1 MVILKFDKVSK
12 IFYSKTQQTT
22 AIADLSF
29 EINEGEFVAIIGPS
43 GCGKTTILS
52 LVCGLIEPT
61 SGVIVR
67 ASDSELQTRQN
78 TDNGKT
84 SLLSALKGKLSKKKS
99 VSDNADNSAAER
111 GIQTDAESNA
121 AVLRGSAMR
130 LGQKRAKFNGIG
142 YMLQRD
148 QLFEWR
154 TIEQNVRLGLEIQKK
169 VTHENLK
176 AANDLLKKYGLW
188 EFRKHHPQELS
199 GGMRQRA
206 ALIRTLATNPDLLL
220 LDEPFSALDFQT
232 RLEVCD
238 DVYSIIK
245 REKKTAL
252 LVTHDISEAIS
263 LADKVIV
270 LTKRPATVKAIH
282 ETHMENIDTPL
293 KRRQSPEFS
302 AQFELL
308 HEYLHG

>member
-1 MVILKFDKVSK
+1 MSILKFDNVSK
-12 IFYSKTQQTT
+12 IFYTKTQQTV
-22 AIADLSF
+22 AISDLSF
-29 EINEGEFVAIIGPS
+29 EINEGEFVALIGPS

-61 SGVIVR
+61 SGRVIRSKGTVNNDKIIKTMSPNFDGSERVR
-67 ASDSELQTRQN
+67 LRPFGSLSATFERSDSGGNREQN
-78 TDNGKT
+78 GHAN
-84 SLLSALKGKLSKKKS
+84 
-99 VSDNADNSAAER
+99 V
-111 GIQTDAESNA
+111 
-121 AVLRGSAMR
+121 
-130 LGQKRAKFNGIG
+130 G

-154 TIEQNVRLGLEIQKK
+154 TIERNVTLGLEIQRKH
-169 VTHENLK
+169 TPENVEK
-176 AANDLLKKYGLW
+176 ARNLLKKYGLW
-188 EFRKHHPQELS
+188 EFRKHYPQQLS

-245 REKKTAL
+245 NENKTAL
-252 LVTHDISEAIS
+252 LVTHDISEAIA

-270 LTKRPATVKAIH
+270 LTARPATLKAVH
-282 ETHMENIDTPL
+282 YTYMNDIDTPL
-293 KRRQSPEFS
+293 HRRQSPNF
-302 AQFELL
+302 APQFELL
-308 HEYLHG
+308 HNLLHGVEGE

>member
-1 MVILKFDKVSK
+1 MAILKFNDVSK
-12 IFYSKTQQTT
+12 VFYSKTQQTT
-22 AIADLSF
+22 AVSHLSF

-61 SGVIVR
+61 SGNIERAKHSERDGIILEENRTEKRKNVI
-67 ASDSELQTRQN
+67 
-78 TDNGKT
+78 
-84 SLLSALKGKLSKKKS
+84 LSKLGKIVGNKNNQTNQS
-99 VSDNADNSAAER
+99 VN
-111 GIQTDAESNA
+111 
-121 AVLRGSAMR
+121 V
-130 LGQKRAKFNGIG
+130 G

-154 TIEQNVRLGLEIQKK
+154 TIEKNITLGLEVQRKR
-169 VTHENLK
+169 TPENV
-176 AANDLLKKYGLW
+176 AYANELLKKYGLW
-188 EFRKHHPQELS
+188 EFHKHYPQELS
-199 GGMRQRA
+199 GGMRQRV

-270 LTKRPATVKAIH
+270 LTKRPATVLTVH
-282 ETHMENIDTPL
+282 ETHMEHIETPL
-293 KRRQSPEFS
+293 QRRQSPDF
-302 AQFELL
+302 APQFELL
-308 HEYLHG
+308 HKYLHG